1 MISLTTEAVVTRI
14 INPEMAEVVVT
25 RGTACGGS
33 CGSCEACV
41 FENEI
46 KTEARNIISAFP
58 GQKVLLETESR
69 KFYIAAFM
77 VYILPFIFFF
87 IGYAVASALGAAE
100 GICMLV
106 SALAFIAG
114 IAYMVY
120 RGRRQKEEEQIKF
133 SIISLLDD

>member
-1 MISLTTEAVVTRI
+1 MTTEAVVTRI
-14 INPEMAEVVVT
+14 ISPETAEVVVT

-46 KTEARNIISAFP
+46 KTEARNNISAFP

-69 KFYIAAFM
+69 KFYKAAFM
-77 VYILPFIFFF
+77 VYILPFVFFF
-87 IGYAVASALGAAE
+87 LGYALAYALGAGE

-106 SALAFIAG
+106 SALAFFGG
-114 IAYMVY
+114 IAFMVF
-120 RGRRQKEEEQIKF
+120 RTRRQKEEEQIKF
-133 SIISLLDD
+133 SIISLLED

>member
-1 MISLTTEAVVTRI
+1 MDSVM
-14 INPEMAEVVVT
+14 NYHF
-25 RGTACGGS
+25 
-33 CGSCEACV
+33 

-58 GQKVLLETESR
+58 GQKVLLETESGR
-69 KFYIAAFM
+69 FYKAAFM

-87 IGYAVASALGAAE
+87 IGYAVAAALGAAE

-106 SALAFIAG
+106 SALAFFAG